1 MTVLATLV
9 PVLLGLILVVWVV
22 RVATVYSDRARGPIL
37 SADTIPDVGPQGL
50 VSVIVPAKDEEANIE
65 AALET
70 LQAQDWPDLE
80 IIVVDDRS
88 TDATAAI
95 ARGVAERDDRVRVV
109 QVTDLP
115 EGWFGKPHAMQVGAA
130 EARGAWLLFVDADC
144 RQAPHSVRA
153 GVHFLADTGGDVLS
167 LWPVLEMHG
176 FWENTVQPV
185 AGSVLAAWFRP
196 GRVNDPDRRT
206 AFANGQYILMRR
218 EAYDAVGGYAA
229 VRNEMVE
236 DIAMARCVK
245 RVGRRLLNAVGRDL
259 FTTRMYDSL
268 GAMYRGWARIYSGGF
283 KRPGLLLAVMAA
295 TCTFTLVPY
304 VALAGSA
311 GAVAAGMREGWIL
324 ATLGLSAVV
333 VVCVLITMR
342 RFFQLGRANPWCLV
356 FYPMAVVLVL
366 AFEAGALVRALGL
379 AGVTWRGT
387 TYKAGRVAGKGG
399 A

>member
-1 MTVLATLV
+1 MTVIAWLV
-9 PVLLGLILVVWVV
+9 PALVGLVLLVWLV
-22 RVATVYSDRARGPIL
+22 RTATVYSARTRGPVL
-37 SADTIPDVGPQGL
+37 SAETIPDVPPQGL
-50 VSVIVPAKDEEANIE
+50 VSVVVPAKDEEGNIE

-70 LQAQDWPDLE
+70 LLAQDYPDLE
-80 IIVVDDRS
+80 VIVVDDRS
-88 TDATAAI
+88 RDATAAI
-95 ARGVAERDDRVRVV
+95 VRRVAEGDGRVRLV
-109 QVTDLP
+109 QVTELP
-115 EGWFGKPHAMQVGAA
+115 EGWFGKPHAMHVGAA
-130 EARGAWLLFVDADC
+130 EARGRWLLFVDADC

-153 GVHFLADTGGDVLS
+153 GVHFLADAGGDVLS

-196 GRVNDPDRRT
+196 GWVNDPDRRT

-218 EAYDAVGGYAA
+218 ETYEAVGGHAA

-245 RVGRRLLNAVGRDL
+245 RAGHRLLNAVGRDL

-268 GAMYRGWARIYSGGF
+268 GAMYRGWARIYSGAF
-283 KRPGLLLAVMAA
+283 KRPGLLLVVLAA
-295 TCTFTLVPY
+295 TGTFTLVPY
-304 VALAGSA
+304 LALAGSA
-311 GAVAAGMREGWIL
+311 GAAAAGVREAWVL
-324 ATLGLSAVV
+324 ATLGLSAAAVV
-333 VVCVLITMR
+333 FLLVTMR

-379 AGVTWRGT
+379 AGITWRGT
-387 TYKAGRVAGKGG
+387 TYKGGRVVGKGG
-399 A
+399 S